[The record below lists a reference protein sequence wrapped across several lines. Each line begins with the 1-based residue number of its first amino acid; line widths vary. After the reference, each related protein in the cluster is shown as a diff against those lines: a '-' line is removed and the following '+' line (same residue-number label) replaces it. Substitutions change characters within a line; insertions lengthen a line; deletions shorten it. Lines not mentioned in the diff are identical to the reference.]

1 MHDGMYYW
9 YGWRVFDKKLDS
21 EPTQNILSPPCETY
35 EEAKQQREELN
46 AHDVEITSIFQAD
59 SRGMAEDKM
68 ADEEFKNF

>member
-9 YGWRVFDKKLDS
+9 YGWRVFDKELDS
-21 EPTQNILSPPCETY
+21 EPTRNILSPPCETY